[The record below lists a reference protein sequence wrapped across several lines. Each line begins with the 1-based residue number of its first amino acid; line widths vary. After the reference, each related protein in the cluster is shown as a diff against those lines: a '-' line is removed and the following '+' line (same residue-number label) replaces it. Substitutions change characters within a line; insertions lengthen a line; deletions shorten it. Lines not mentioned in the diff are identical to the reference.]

1 MLLHEL
7 ITLGSMRDSGRTAL
21 LAALALLLLAV
32 WLDPPGSWLAE
43 PDEPRY
49 AEIPREMLATGDWVV
64 PRLNGVPYFEK
75 PPLLYWGN
83 AAAMKLLG
91 NTNFAA
97 RLATRVA
104 GLGTLLLVW
113 LAVGRLWGRRA
124 GLVAAV
130 FFLMGPLPFT
140 FSRLNLTDGV
150 LTFFFTATV
159 LAGFATLRAKAQR
172 RPCLALSA
180 WTGAAAAGAFLSKGL
195 IGIVL
200 PGGILFFWALAT
212 RQGRALTALLFG
224 PAAPVFLALSLPW
237 LILAEKRVPGF
248 LNFFFVHEHFQRFA
262 TPIANRPGPI
272 YYFVVVFVAGFLPA
286 LGFFFRGLR
295 GAGRREPETLLFVI
309 WFAVLFAFFSLSH
322 SKLSPYL
329 FPAFPAA
336 AALAA
341 RGFIAARGRGFGLA
355 AALSILIA
363 PLALAIPAARE
374 AAVRSGVLPVVLAGA
389 AALIVGAAASWAM
402 RRTEDVALG
411 VLATGWAALYLSLAL
426 LWPHTALAQ
435 DIRTLALDAKAAA
448 AAAPG
453 AAIVTY
459 RTYLQGFP
467 WFLESVVPLADHT
480 SELEY
485 WWLPPARRAEIF
497 WSKEDFWTRWS
508 SGRPLVVLRKKADAK
523 DFLNASPAAVTVSS
537 RGKHEVV
544 ANFGSGP

>member
-1 MLLHEL
+1 
-7 ITLGSMRDSGRTAL
+7 
-21 LAALALLLLAV
+21 
-32 WLDPPGSWLAE
+32 
-43 PDEPRY
+43 
-49 AEIPREMLATGDWVV
+49 
-64 PRLNGVPYFEK
+64 
-75 PPLLYWGN
+75 
-83 AAAMKLLG
+83 
-91 NTNFAA
+91 
-97 RLATRVA
+97 
-104 GLGTLLLVW
+104 VW

-159 LAGFATLRAKAQR
+159 LGGFATLRAKAAR
-172 RPCLALSA
+172 RPWLALSA

-195 IGIVL
+195 VGIVL

-224 PAAPVFLALSLPW
+224 PALPVFLALSLPW
-237 LILAEKRVPGF
+237 LYLAEKRVPGF
-248 LNFFFVHEHFQRFA
+248 LQFFFIHEHFQRFA

-295 GAGRREPETLLFVI
+295 GTGRREPEALLFVI
-309 WFAVLFAFFSLSH
+309 WFALVLVFFSLSH

-341 RGFIAARGRGFGLA
+341 RGLLAARGRGFGA
-355 AALSILIA
+355 AALISIAIA
-363 PLALAIPAARE
+363 PLAFAIPAARE
-374 AAVRSGVLPVVLAGA
+374 AAVRSGVLPVVIAGA
-389 AALIVGAAASWAM
+389 AALIVGAAASWTL
-402 RRTEDVALG
+402 RRREDAALG
-411 VLATGWAALYLSLAL
+411 ALATGWAALYLSLAL

-435 DIRTLALDAKAAA
+435 DIRTLALDAKSAAA
-448 AAAPG
+448 GAPG

-467 WFLESVVPLADHT
+467 WFLESVIPLSDHT

-497 WSKEDFWTRWS
+497 WSKEDFWRRWR
-508 SGRPLVVLRKKADAK
+508 SGRPLVVLRRRGDARDFAD
-523 DFLNASPAAVTVSS
+523 ASPAAVPVSS
-537 RGKHEVV
+537 RGKYEVV
-544 ANFGSGP
+544 ANFELRGRQ

>member
-1 MLLHEL
+1 
-7 ITLGSMRDSGRTAL
+7 MRDYGRSVL

-75 PPLLYWGN
+75 PPLLYWAN
-83 AAAMKLLG
+83 AAAMKVLG

-97 RLATRVA
+97 RLATRLA

-113 LAVGRLWGRRA
+113 LGVGRLWGRRA
-124 GLVAAV
+124 GLIAAV
-130 FFLMGPLPFT
+130 FFLIGPLPFT

-159 LAGFATLRAKAQR
+159 FAGFATIRAKNMR
-172 RPCLALSA
+172 RPWLALSA

-195 IGIVL
+195 VGVVL

-212 RQGRALTALLFG
+212 RQGRALTALLLG
-224 PAAPVFLALSLPW
+224 PALPVFLALSLPW
-237 LILAEKRVPGF
+237 LWLAEQRVPGF
-248 LNFFFVHEHFQRFA
+248 LHFFFIHEHFQRFA

-286 LGFFFRGLR
+286 LPFFFRGLKGSGPR
-295 GAGRREPETLLFVI
+295 DPEALFFVI
-309 WFAVLFAFFSLSH
+309 WFFLVLVFFSLSH

-341 RGFIAARGRGFGLA
+341 RGLLAGRGRGFGIA
-355 AALSILIA
+355 AAVSIAMA

-389 AALIVGAAASWAM
+389 VALIAGAAAAWAL
-402 RRTEDVALG
+402 RRREDAALG
-411 VLATGWAALYLSLAL
+411 SLAAGWAVLYLSLTL
-426 LWPHTALAQ
+426 LWPHTALAR
-435 DIRTLALDAKAAA
+435 DIRTLALDAKSAAA
-448 AAAPG
+448 RAPG
-453 AAIVTY
+453 APIVTY

-467 WFLESVVPLADHT
+467 WFLESVIPLADHT

-497 WSKEDFWTRWS
+497 WSKEDFWRRWS
-508 SGRPLVVLRKKADAK
+508 SGQPLVVLRRKADGK
-523 DFLNASPAAVTVSS
+523 DFATASPTAVTVSS
-537 RGKHEVV
+537 HGKHEVV
-544 ANFGSGP
+544 TNFTR